1 MTEKYIKASE
11 CEEYFYKHLDDLNM
25 AAAMNAIDEMP
36 NADVTE
42 VVRCKDCKHG
52 RPIDKTNYLIANG
65 VIVPPCKV
73 GDTIYQTDGVRIY
86 TSTINKVIF
95 VTENIVFDEQAINNS
110 IFLTREEAD
119 RVCDLLKEFR
129 KK

>member
-42 VVRCKDCKHG
+42 VVRCRDCKH
-52 RPIDKTNYLIANG
+52 KLVEY
-65 VIVPPCKV
+65 
-73 GDTIYQTDGVRIY
+73 DGTFTCNIFSNRYGLPYRINLDDFCSY
-86 TSTINKVIF
+86 GERTVS
-95 VTENIVFDEQAINNS
+95 
-110 IFLTREEAD
+110 
-119 RVCDLLKEFR
+119 
-129 KK
+129 KKIE